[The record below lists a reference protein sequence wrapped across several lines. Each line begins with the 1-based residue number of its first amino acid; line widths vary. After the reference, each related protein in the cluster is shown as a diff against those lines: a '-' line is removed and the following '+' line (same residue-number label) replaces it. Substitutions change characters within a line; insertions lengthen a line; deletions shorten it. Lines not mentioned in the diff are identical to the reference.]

1 MVFDF
6 IFFVQQ
12 HYSNYIIPNIKNL
25 KKILALLLILL
36 LQSCQYFEKQVPT
49 EKELLE
55 KQIKEINWKVV
66 DVYPSIADCERLTNL
81 TQKKQCFFEFL
92 SATIQQKLS
101 VDTLKI
107 LFPKLDTIEVKVTVN
122 SDATMQFEPQF
133 PRDTATYD
141 TTKIDSILKIKL
153 VDFPKVNPAIKR
165 GIPVK
170 TQFILP
176 VIIKTG
182 K

>member
-1 MVFDF
+1 MP
-6 IFFVQQ
+6 
-12 HYSNYIIPNIKNL
+12 S
-25 KKILALLLILL
+25 
-36 LQSCQYFEKQVPT
+36 

-55 KQIKEINWKVV
+55 KQIKEINWKEV
-66 DVYPSIADCERLTNL
+66 DQYPSIADCERLTDE
-81 TQKKQCFFEFL
+81 TQRKQCFFEFL
-92 SATIQQKLS
+92 SSTIQQKLS
-101 VDTLKI
+101 IDTLKI

-133 PRDTATYD
+133 PRDTVAYD
-141 TTKIDSILKIKL
+141 TIKIDSILKIKL
-153 VDFPKVNPAIKR
+153 VNFPKVNPAFKR

-176 VIIKTG
+176 VIIKIE

>member
-1 MVFDF
+1 MK
-6 IFFVQQ
+6 
-12 HYSNYIIPNIKNL
+12 KNL
-25 KKILALLLILL
+25 TLLLILL
-36 LQSCQYFEKQVPT
+36 LQSCQYFEKQVPS

-66 DVYPSIADCERLTNL
+66 DVYPSIADCEKIIDVS
-81 TQKKQCFFEFL
+81 QKKHCFFEFL

-101 VDTLKI
+101 IDTLKI

-133 PRDTATYD
+133 PRDTVAYD
-141 TTKIDSILKIKL
+141 TIRIDSILKLKL
-153 VDFPKVNPAIKR
+153 VDFPKVNPGIKR

>member
-1 MVFDF
+1 
-6 IFFVQQ
+6 
-12 HYSNYIIPNIKNL
+12 L
-25 KKILALLLILL
+25 KKFSVLLLLL
-36 LQSCQYFEKQVPT
+36 FLQSCQYFEKQVPS

-55 KQIKEINWKVV
+55 KQIKEINWKEV
-66 DVYPSIADCERLTNL
+66 DEYPSIVDCQSISDVAQR
-81 TQKKQCFFEFL
+81 KQCFFEFL

-122 SDATMQFEPQF
+122 PDATMQFEPQF
-133 PRDTATYD
+133 PRDTVAYD
-141 TTKIDSILKIKL
+141 TIKIDSILKLKL
-153 VDFPKVNPAIKR
+153 VDFPKVNPASKR

>member
-1 MVFDF
+1 M
-6 IFFVQQ
+6 
-12 HYSNYIIPNIKNL
+12 
-25 KKILALLLILL
+25 KKTLALLLILI
-36 LQSCQYFEKQVPT
+36 LQSCQYFEKQVPS

-55 KQIKEINWKVV
+55 KQIKEINWKEV
-66 DVYPSIADCERLTNL
+66 DVYPSISDCEKLTDES
-81 TQKKQCFFEFL
+81 QKKQCFFEFI
-92 SATIQQKLS
+92 SAAIQKKLS

-133 PRDTATYD
+133 QSDTETYD
-141 TTKIDSILKIKL
+141 TIKIDSILKLKL

-176 VIIKTG
+176 VIIKSA

>member
-1 MVFDF
+1 M
-6 IFFVQQ
+6 
-12 HYSNYIIPNIKNL
+12 
-25 KKILALLLILL
+25 KKTLLYFLIMSFS
-36 LQSCQYFEKQVPT
+36 SCQYFEKQVPS

-55 KQIKEINWKVV
+55 KQIKEINWKEV
-66 DVYPSIADCERLTNL
+66 DQYPSIADCEKLTDE
-81 TQKKQCFFEFL
+81 TQRKQCFFEFL
-92 SATIQQKLS
+92 SSTIQQKLS
-101 VDTLKI
+101 IDTLKI
-107 LFPKLDTIEVKVTVN
+107 LFPKLDTIEVKVTVYPD
-122 SDATMQFEPQF
+122 SSMQFEPQF
-133 PRDTATYD
+133 PKDTVAYD
-141 TTKIDSILKIKL
+141 TIKIDSILKIKL